1 MILKLKRRTASGLAI
16 SYKIK
21 YNSVKEL
28 KEKLTRERLIDPETK
43 EDIQSILSALQDN
56 ESIIIIL

>member
-1 MILKLKRRTASGLAI
+1 MTLKLKRRTASGLAI

-21 YNSVKEL
+21 YQSIKEL
-28 KEKLTRERLIDPETK
+28 KEKLTRENLIDPSTK
-43 EDIQSILSALQDN
+43 EDITSILTALKDN